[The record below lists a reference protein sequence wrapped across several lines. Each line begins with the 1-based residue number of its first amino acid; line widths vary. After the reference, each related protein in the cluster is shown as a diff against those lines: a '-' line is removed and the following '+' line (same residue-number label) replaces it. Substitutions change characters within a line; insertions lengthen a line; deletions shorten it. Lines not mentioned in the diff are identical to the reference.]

1 MLFHLS
7 ISLLFTACLV
17 LVVSFILS
25 MVANRKGGEWSSI
38 DDLGVHLIIISAV
51 LALAGIITFLV
62 GVIV

>member
-25 MVANRKGGEWSSI
+25 MVADRKDEEWSSI
-38 DDLGVHLIIISAV
+38 DDLGVHLIILSVV

>member
-7 ISLLFTACLV
+7 VSLLFTACLV

-25 MVANRKGGEWSSI
+25 MVADRKDEEWSSI
-38 DDLGVHLIIISAV
+38 DDLGVHLIILSVV

-62 GVIV
+62 AVIL